1 MRSRYDMQGHF
12 NLGILWGRGS
22 GGGGGG
28 GGEWICTRR
37 RRRGRGRVPAVG
49 MTGVG
54 SGVFPGSVSRGRRRR
69 RRRIRPRVKRRV
81 PWRGGV
87 VGRSTGRRRS
97 NGREMVGGSAA
108 AESRSGKRTPFV
120 RKLLRTGT

>member
-1 MRSRYDMQGHF
+1 MQGHF

-54 SGVFPGSVSRGRRRR
+54 GGVFPGSVSRGR

-87 VGRSTGRRRS
+87 VGRSTGRRGS